1 MDIDGNARIAER
13 LFEIG
18 VKGHVRADDEI
29 GLQGEDL
36 LYVGL
41 VDDADFLS
49 LRRLLLDRLR
59 QCLRSR
65 LADDE
70 VCASRRDEEIE
81 VRSVQYD
88 DALRVRGHGDFA
100 PHAVLRRQLLRLR
113 RFLRTRQEDEDD
125 SRREAQERDDD
136 TKLSH

>member
-1 MDIDGNARIAER
+1 M
-13 LFEIG
+13 
-18 VKGHVRADDEI
+18 KGHVRADDEV

-36 LYVGL
+36 LDVGL
-41 VDDADFLS
+41 MDDADFLG
-49 LRRLLLDRLR
+49 LRRLFLDGLR
-59 QCLRSR
+59 QCLRGR

-70 VCASRRDEEIE
+70 VCAARCDEEVE
-81 VRSVQYD
+81 VRGVQDD
-88 DALRVRGHGDFA
+88 DALGVRGQGDFA
-100 PHAVLRRQLLRLR
+100 IHAVPRRQLLGLR